1 MTKKTRIYFIH
12 RHINTLSAFL
22 KVVNLQEQE
31 KRLEWDPLH
40 PEILFASEWI
50 YYDEACSQE
59 FRSLWPKV
67 RLRVMMAFE
76 AINPDMN
83 LFDYAFGFN
92 NMVNYEGDRFIR
104 LLSPIHL
111 FTNFISCTENAIRDL
126 EAAKACLFSK
136 TGFCNFLYTNGSAHP
151 MRDQLF
157 YELSKYKKVDSLGKH
172 LNNVGRPGTGY
183 AGHQKEG
190 IEIKSRYKF
199 SIASEN
205 ACFRGYTSEK
215 VFTSFI
221 AHTVPIYWGNPDVM
235 EDVNPKAI
243 INASDYSSFDEL
255 RSFVE
260 YVDTHDDVW
269 AEMVSRPWMTNEQLE
284 KHNERT
290 RVFVERF
297 KSILF
302 GDLNDLQRLAQG
314 AHQDYYRKRLLEDKF
329 QKAPK
334 FNKIRRYFRRYF

>member
-1 MTKKTRIYFIH
+1 MIRKPKIYIIH
-12 RHINTLSAFL
+12 RHIKSLTAFL
-22 KVVNLQEQE
+22 KVVDLQGLED
-31 KRLEWDPLH
+31 RLEWDPQH

-50 YYDEACSQE
+50 YYDKVCFLE
-59 FRSLWPKV
+59 FSSLWPKAK
-67 RLRVMMAFE
+67 LRVLMAFE

-92 NMVNYEGDRFIR
+92 NRVNYEGDRFIR

-111 FTNFISCTENAIRDL
+111 FANFISCTENGIHDV
-126 EAAKACLFSK
+126 EAAKACLVSK
-136 TGFCNFLYTNGSAHP
+136 TGFCNFLYTNSAAHP

-157 YELSKYKKVDSLGKH
+157 FELNKYKKIDSLGRH
-172 LNNVGRPGTGY
+172 LNNVDRPGTGY
-183 AGHQKEG
+183 AGYQTEG
-190 IEIKSRYKF
+190 IDIKSHYKF

-221 AHTVPIYWGNPDVM
+221 AHTVPIYWGNPDVK

-269 AEMVSRPWMTNEQLE
+269 AEMVSRPWMTSDQIEM
-284 KHNERT
+284 HNERT
-290 RVFVERF
+290 RVFKERL

-302 GDLNDLQRLAQG
+302 GDINDLQRLAQG
-314 AHQDYYRKRLLEDKF
+314 THQDYYRRSILENEF
-329 QKAPK
+329 LKAPK
-334 FNKIRRYFRRYF
+334 FNKIRRFFRRHF